1 MGQELRSLR
10 QALLRRESGPGKRY
24 APELR
29 ARLLSW
35 VRGRR
40 QQGATLMT
48 IASELSLPEQTVR
61 RFAMLSENESQRPG
75 ALLPVEVIDDPT
87 EPVERVRVLGPS
99 GYGVDGLSLP
109 QAAALLRMLR

>member
-1 MGQELRSLR
+1 MGHELRSLR

-35 VRGRR
+35 VRERR
-40 QQGATLMT
+40 EEGATLMA
-48 IASELSLPEQTVR
+48 IASELSLPEETVR
-61 RFAMLSENESQRPG
+61 RFATLSEAASQRPG
-75 ALLPVEVIDDPT
+75 ALLPVEVFADST
-87 EPVERVRVLGPS
+87 ESVERVRVLGPS
-99 GYGVDGLSLP
+99 GYCVDGLSLP